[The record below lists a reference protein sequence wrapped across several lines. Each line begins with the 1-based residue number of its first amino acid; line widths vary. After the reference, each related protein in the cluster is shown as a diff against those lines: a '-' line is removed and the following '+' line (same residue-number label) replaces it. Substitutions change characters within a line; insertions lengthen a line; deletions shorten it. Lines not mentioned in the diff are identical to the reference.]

1 MNIYIYNNNNIY
13 LRTLHAHLHTTP
25 ADTVHTPHTDEWLVA
40 SKIVSIICRF
50 LLVYFSKTWKFQPGW
65 LFFFFV
71 FFISCFTAL
80 LLFMTMLP
88 LVQF

>member
-1 MNIYIYNNNNIY
+1 MNIYKYNNNIY

-50 LLVYFSKTWKFQPGW
+50 LLVYFSKTWKFQPVW
-65 LFFFFV
+65 LFFFG
-71 FFISCFTAL
+71 FFCFFLFTAL
-80 LLFMTMLP
+80 FLFIKMLP